1 MMRIHDAIQSGR
13 FPSAQTLGR
22 ELEVSS
28 KSIQRDL
35 EFMRDRMEFPIA
47 YDQTKWGYYY
57 TKDVGSFPAF
67 NVTEGEL
74 FAVLVAEKALHQYR
88 GTNLEKPLLSA
99 FRKMAA
105 VLPETI
111 SLHMAD
117 WEQAISFR
125 SSAEPI
131 SNLEIFDQLARA
143 AAEGR
148 QLELRYR
155 KPGKP
160 TAESRV
166 IDPYHLANVNGDWF
180 LFAYCHL

>member
-1 MMRIHDAIQSGR
+1 VKARALKHSAEARTLTRPPLERMMRIHDAIQSGR

-131 SNLEIFDQLARA
+131 SNLEIFDQLRARPRRGGSWSCA
-143 AAEGR
+143 
-148 QLELRYR
+148 
-155 KPGKP
+155 
-160 TAESRV
+160 TASPASR
-166 IDPYHLANVNGDWF
+166 PPNRA
-180 LFAYCHL
+180 